1 MRNALAHAKAGRH
14 DMVAAMLRT
23 IFSQDGARDIREQ
36 WDKVTGSLRV
46 RHPKPGQL
54 MDGAKEDVL
63 AFTGFPKEHWTKV
76 YSTNP
81 PGGPMARS
89 SAGPTWPASFQT
101 TNPSSVWWA
110 RYCSNKTTNGP
121 SSTAT

>member
-14 DMVAAMLRT
+14 DMVAAMLRA
-23 IFSQDGARDIREQ
+23 IFSQHSARDIREQ
-36 WDKVTGSLRV
+36 WDKVSGSLRD
-46 RHPKPGQL
+46 RYPKLGQS

-63 AFTGFPKEHWTKV
+63 AFTGFPKEHWTNI
-76 YSTNP
+76 YPTNP

-89 SAGPTWPASFQT
+89 SAGPTWPASFQPT
-101 TNPSSVWWA
+101 SPSSGCWA

-121 SSTAT
+121 SGTAP